1 MSLRACRVGILVSG
15 AAVCA
20 LAAFLL
26 YSASVTFGNWPWTVT
41 ETWKSGGV
49 LGFEVGASKLEAF
62 RRAIAAQRERSIE
75 VLWLVDE
82 PPGVHADR
90 FQGLDL
96 ADRHWERVRAS
107 DRWKL
112 SLVGEN
118 AWLLLEFEADRLAAI
133 TRQRYRG
140 PTE

>member
-1 MSLRACRVGILVSG
+1 MSRRAFRIGILITI

-20 LAAFLL
+20 LSGFGV
-26 YSASVTFGNWPWTVT
+26 YSAAVTFRNWPWTVT
-41 ETWKSGGV
+41 DTWTSGGT
-49 LGFEVGASKLEAF
+49 LGFEVGESKLETF
-62 RRAIAAQRERSIE
+62 RRAVAAQRERSIE

-82 PPGVHADR
+82 PPGVHAQK
-90 FQGLDL
+90 FQGRELRDEY
-96 ADRHWERVRAS
+96 WERVRGS
-107 DRWKL
+107 NRWKL
-112 SLVGEN
+112 SLSGEN